1 MTFTFLNKMLSLFF
15 NLQLITLIY
24 FIKDN
29 PIKGTNKKELE
40 RQYFSLDPRKTNFY
54 SLKTLL
60 KHKFY

>member
-1 MTFTFLNKMLSLFF
+1 MTLTFLNKMLSLFC

-40 RQYFSLDPRKTNFY
+40 R
-54 SLKTLL
+54 
-60 KHKFY
+60 